1 MQNVEAMDAETLL
14 AAGWKRLDAGGF
26 TGTLSPLW
34 LYGTDPERTLGFIVD
49 ERHSN
54 NHQGSLHGGAL
65 MTFADIALGYRAARA
80 TGHSSLVTAQ
90 LQIQFVASAK
100 VGNFVSCRPE
110 LIRSSSQLAFV
121 RGLICVGNKTVGSA
135 DGIWKVLEQK
145 PKP

>member
-1 MQNVEAMDAETLL
+1 MQNVETMDAETLL

-26 TGTLSPLW
+26 TSTISPLW
-34 LYGTDPERTLGFIVD
+34 LFGTDPERTLGFIVE

-80 TGHSSLVTAQ
+80 AGHTAMVTAQ
-90 LQIQFVASAK
+90 LQMQFVASAK
-100 VGNFVSCRPE
+100 VGNFVSCKPE
-110 LIRSSSQLAFV
+110 LVRNSSQLLFV
-121 RGLICVGNKTVGSA
+121 RGLICVGEKTIGSA

-145 PKP
+145 SQP